1 MPAKRAA
8 KDKTKEKARSLFPEP
23 KGISLPSVPVAAVLS
38 FLKETRGLTTWPA
51 RLMADT
57 LKINLKDAKQIIS
70 ILELQGYVKPAP
82 KDEWM
87 TTIAGESVSGSKP
100 PRYTRKRIDDALA
113 SLHSR
118 IAEANRD
125 SHAPF
130 KIAAAIAFGDFLN
143 SPPRVQAADVGVH
156 LQRRKPLENSPD
168 STDST
173 KEHIAR
179 DRFLKERLGKTT
191 LLHLRPFEDWM
202 RIRTHR
208 NLLG

>member
-1 MPAKRAA
+1 MPAKRAS
-8 KDKTKEKARSLFPEP
+8 KEKTRTLFPDP
-23 KGISLPSVPVAAVLS
+23 KGISLPSVPVTAVFS
-38 FLKETRGLTTWPA
+38 FLKETRGLTTWPT

-57 LKINLKDAKQIIS
+57 LKISPKDAKQIIS
-70 ILELQGYVKPAP
+70 ILELQGYVKPAG

-100 PRYTRKRIDDALA
+100 PRYTPKRIDDSLA
-113 SLHSR
+113 SLRSR

-125 SHAPF
+125 SKAPF
-130 KIAAAIAFGDFLN
+130 KITAAVAFGDFLN
-143 SPPRVQAADVGVH
+143 NAARVQPADVGIELV
-156 LQRRKPLENSPD
+156 RRKPAEDNPD
-168 STDST
+168 STDSP

-179 DRFLKERLGKTT
+179 DQFLKERLGKTA

-208 NLLG
+208 NLLT